1 MELYVQN
8 CYPKLWGDNMIYF
21 NKKDIKT
28 NIDELDDK
36 EQLLLIKGICQEI
49 IRDNLDE
56 WVQMINAG
64 KYKTPECDR
73 LWHETFRYMDLLD
86 FCDQKLNN

>member
-1 MELYVQN
+1 MIIR
-8 CYPKLWGDNMIYF
+8 GDNMIYY
-21 NKKDIKT
+21 KGKIIKT
-28 NIDELDDK
+28 DINDFNDR

-49 IRDNLDE
+49 IRENLNK
-56 WVQMINAG
+56 WTQMIDAG
-64 KYKTPECDR
+64 LYKTPECDR